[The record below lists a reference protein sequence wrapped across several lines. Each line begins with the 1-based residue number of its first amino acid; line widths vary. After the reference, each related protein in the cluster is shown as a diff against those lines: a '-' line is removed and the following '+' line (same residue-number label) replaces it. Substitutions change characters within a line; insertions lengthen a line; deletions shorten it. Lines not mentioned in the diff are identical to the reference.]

1 MIVVLTLLLI
11 LQTFLVSP
19 QSETD
24 YCLLSADHTMCRYRE
39 GELGRACVASQQR
52 GVTREQAGEILN
64 QHNRLRAA
72 VATATTGRVKKM
84 RRICWEMFEIIGRF
98 SNIPGMVK

>member
-1 MIVVLTLLLI
+1 MIVVLTLLVI
-11 LQTFLVSP
+11 LQTLLVTP
-19 QSETD
+19 QSD
-24 YCLLSADHTMCRYRE
+24 YCQLSADHTMCRYRE
-39 GELGRACVASQQR
+39 GELGRACLASQQR
-52 GVTREQAGEILN
+52 GVTREQATEILN
-64 QHNRLRAA
+64 HHNRLRAA

>member
-1 MIVVLTLLLI
+1 MIVVLTLLVI
-11 LQTFLVSP
+11 LQTLLVSP
-19 QSETD
+19 QSD
-24 YCLLSADHTMCRYRE
+24 YCQLSADHTMCRYRE
-39 GELGRACVASQQR
+39 GELGRACLASQQR
-52 GVTREQAGEILN
+52 GVTREQATEILN